1 MTESLESSIGLEQC
15 LPILKRHWL
24 PASNVFVLV
33 FSTVTL
39 AAFLQEPIYE
49 AAGNILIKRQDS
61 TPSIVGLGEEIGQLR
76 SLDRD
81 SSPLETEAQMIVSAP
96 MLEKTIAVLNP
107 EYQDIHGSGL
117 RVIKVGETDMLQIS
131 YQDTDPQKTAAVVNA
146 LMDVYIENNILLN
159 RTSATAAREFIEKQ
173 LPQAEAR
180 VNRVEAALRNFKEVN
195 QLIDADQA
203 ASSTA
208 AVIEG
213 LQQQITAVESQLA
226 NINAESESLRNKLNK
241 NSEEAMDV
249 TSLNQSPG
257 VQQLLQQLQQAESQL
272 ALKRTLLTETNPEIA
287 SLESQVAALKSQLQG
302 RVGQVLG
309 EPKQVP
315 TGNLQLGGLQQELSK
330 QLVTLETRRQGL
342 TGQITA
348 LSKEQSDYRQRLAI
362 MPMLEQKQREL
373 ERKLQAAQSSYSQLL
388 QRLEEIKIAE
398 NINIGNA
405 HIISSAV
412 VPTKPVAPRKS
423 LYMAAGIIV
432 GGMLAMGTALVLEAR
447 DKSIRTVDEARALFG
462 SPLLGVIPL
471 FEKSLKTRF
480 LNRNPE
486 ESNLEVVVR
495 DRPRSSVSES
505 YRMLQTNLKFLS
517 SDKKIKTIVVTSSV
531 PQEGKSTVAANLAMA
546 MAQTGRKVL
555 LVDGDMRRPRQHYVS
570 NLPNQVGLSN
580 VLVGDIEF
588 QAGLKKVIDNLY
600 VLTAGVVPPNP
611 MALLDS
617 QRMVSLI
624 EQFSADYDFTIIDT
638 PPLIAAADAS
648 VLGQMAD
655 GVLLVV
661 RPEMVDSASAT
672 FAKEILEQAG
682 QNVLGMVV
690 NGVVPNNEPH
700 SYYYFAQEYYGE
712 TATVVPEVVPEVVP
726 DRGRSS

>member
-49 AAGNILIKRQDS
+49 AAGNILVKRQDS

-81 SSPLETEAQMIVSAP
+81 SSPLSTEAQMIVSAP
-96 MLEKTIAVLNP
+96 MLEKTLAVLNP
-107 EYQDIHGSGL
+107 EYQDIDGSGIS
-117 RVIKVGETDMLQIS
+117 VIKVGETDMLLIS

-180 VNRVEAALRNFKEVN
+180 VNRAESALRNFKEVN

-342 TGQITA
+342 TGH
-348 LSKEQSDYRQRLAI
+348 LFEV
-362 MPMLEQKQREL
+362 
-373 ERKLQAAQSSYSQLL
+373 AQS
-388 QRLEEIKIAE
+388 
-398 NINIGNA
+398 
-405 HIISSAV
+405 
-412 VPTKPVAPRKS
+412 
-423 LYMAAGIIV
+423 
-432 GGMLAMGTALVLEAR
+432 
-447 DKSIRTVDEARALFG
+447 
-462 SPLLGVIPL
+462 
-471 FEKSLKTRF
+471 RF
-480 LNRNPE
+480 
-486 ESNLEVVVR
+486 
-495 DRPRSSVSES
+495 
-505 YRMLQTNLKFLS
+505 
-517 SDKKIKTIVVTSSV
+517 
-531 PQEGKSTVAANLAMA
+531 
-546 MAQTGRKVL
+546 
-555 LVDGDMRRPRQHYVS
+555 
-570 NLPNQVGLSN
+570 
-580 VLVGDIEF
+580 
-588 QAGLKKVIDNLY
+588 
-600 VLTAGVVPPNP
+600 
-611 MALLDS
+611 
-617 QRMVSLI
+617 
-624 EQFSADYDFTIIDT
+624 
-638 PPLIAAADAS
+638 
-648 VLGQMAD
+648 
-655 GVLLVV
+655 
-661 RPEMVDSASAT
+661 
-672 FAKEILEQAG
+672 
-682 QNVLGMVV
+682 
-690 NGVVPNNEPH
+690 
-700 SYYYFAQEYYGE
+700 
-712 TATVVPEVVPEVVP
+712 
-726 DRGRSS
+726 